1 MAKTITLPDK
11 PKAINLPRVTRE
23 LVQCQMCGYCI
34 DVCEAHRQTP
44 WESVTARGKIYYLN
58 QLDKAGFGLMDK
70 VLGRKVTISPEF
82 VDAIYKCTGCGN
94 CEEIC
99 HAKIELVKLWENVRT
114 WLVQQGVA
122 PLPVHKGIAQKIA
135 KTGNSFGEPK
145 SKRDAWWPKEVERAE
160 APDVL
165 MFAGCTGS
173 YRMQHIPAAGATIL
187 ARAGVRI
194 NCMGEDEVCCTSPLL
209 RTGIRDLTLDI
220 SRQIVTKADAMGA
233 KDMVMTCAGCY
244 KTISSNIGNYY
255 SKTGQNVYHFTQYVD
270 KLIKERKLPMNNEF
284 KAKVTYHD
292 PCHLGRHSKVYEE
305 PRNILKKIKG
315 IEFVEM
321 ERNRENSRCC
331 GAGGGYKSAFNDF
344 AVNIA
349 MERIH
354 DAEAV
359 GAEVIAT
366 ACPFC
371 VLNLKAGAKKAGS
384 SIKVMDISE
393 ILLQVTAPKVEE
405 PAVEEVPAAPA
416 AGDTVSSEALK
427 AAEEALAA
435 AEAAKAAAEA
445 AAAEAKAE
453 AEKAQAEKAAA
464 EEALKAA
471 EDKMKAAESAERMA
485 DAYEYAEKAN
495 KANVESGKYDEKRA
509 EAFSSQIEEV
519 KASEASDDEK
529 ATALA
534 QVIGGMILAA
544 MAGANAEKPEEA
556 AAEEEA
562 PAEEA
567 EAEGAAD
574 ESAAVAEAASASEAD
589 PYTYARDKNKA
600 NVESG
605 KYDEKRAAMYESQ
618 IAEVEAAEADDAT
631 KKIMMSQVI
640 GGMMLGAMAAAGAT
654 KEEEAPAEEAE
665 AGGAAESAEEAP
677 AEETSSM
684 EADPYTYARDKNKA
698 NVESGKYDEKRAAM
712 YESQIAEVEAAE
724 ADDATKKIMMSQ
736 VIGGMMLGA
745 MAATG
750 ATKEEEAPAEEPAV
764 EEIEGFE
771 EGGDEGFDDFD
782 EWALTPEGIVRRA
795 AWNKGLRCRREYG
808 PLEIP
813 IAFVKPKVAVYVGQ
827 DAEVNRAKLEKD
839 GWIVLHYE
847 EADVTDGQAQAEE
860 IKDAAKSQLRAQKK
874 KKKKKK

>member
-11 PKAINLPRVTRE
+11 PKAINLPRITRE

-135 KTGNSFGEPK
+135 KTGNSFGEPR
-145 SKRDAWWPKEVERAE
+145 SKRDAWWPKEVERSE

-220 SRQIVTKADAMGA
+220 SREIVTKADAMGA

-405 PAVEEVPAAPA
+405 PAVEEVPAAA
-416 AGDTVSSEALK
+416 AEDMVSSEALK

-435 AEAAKAAAEA
+435 AEAAKAE
-445 AAAEAKAE
+445 
-453 AEKAQAEKAAA
+453 A
-464 EEALKAA
+464 EEALAA
-471 EDKMKAAESAERMA
+471 AAA
-485 DAYEYAEKAN
+485 
-495 KANVESGKYDEKRA
+495 
-509 EAFSSQIEEV
+509 
-519 KASEASDDEK
+519 
-529 ATALA
+529 
-534 QVIGGMILAA
+534 
-544 MAGANAEKPEEA
+544 AGAV
-556 AAEEEA
+556 
-562 PAEEA
+562 
-567 EAEGAAD
+567 AAD
-574 ESAAVAEAASASEAD
+574 ESAAGEETSAEAD

-654 KEEEAPAEEAE
+654 KEEEAPAEE
-665 AGGAAESAEEAP
+665 
-677 AEETSSM
+677 
-684 EADPYTYARDKNKA
+684 
-698 NVESGKYDEKRAAM
+698 
-712 YESQIAEVEAAE
+712 
-724 ADDATKKIMMSQ
+724 
-736 VIGGMMLGA
+736 
-745 MAATG
+745 
-750 ATKEEEAPAEEPAV
+750 PAV

-771 EGGDEGFDDFD
+771 EGGDEDFDDFD

-808 PLEIP
+808 PLAIP
-813 IAFVKPKVAVYVGQ
+813 IAFVKPKVAVYVGE
-827 DAEVNRAKLEKD
+827 DAEPNRAKLEKD

>member
-1 MAKTITLPDK
+1 MAKTITLPEK

-58 QLDKAGFGLMDK
+58 QLDKAGMGLMDK
-70 VLGRKVTISPEF
+70 FLGRKVTISPTF
-82 VDAIYKCTGCGN
+82 VDAVYKCTGCGN
-94 CEEIC
+94 CEAVC

-145 SKRDAWWPKEVERAE
+145 SKRDAWWPKDVERAE

-187 ARAGVRI
+187 SRAGVRL

-220 SRQIVTKADAMGA
+220 GMQIVTKADAMGA

-244 KTISSNIGNYY
+244 KTISGNLGNYY

-270 KLIKERKLPMNNEF
+270 KLIKERKLPLNNEF

-321 ERNRENSRCC
+321 EKNRENSRCC

-384 SIKVMDISE
+384 NIKVMDISE
-393 ILLQVTAPKVEE
+393 ILLQVTGPKVEE
-405 PAVEEVPAAPA
+405 PA
-416 AGDTVSSEALK
+416 
-427 AAEEALAA
+427 
-435 AEAAKAAAEA
+435 A
-445 AAAEAKAE
+445 AAAEAPAASGIASAEAEAALAEAVAAKEAAEAALAEAIAAKEKAE
-453 AEKAQAEKAAA
+453 ADKAAA
-464 EEALKAA
+464 EEEKAASEAALKEAQEAKEAA
-471 EDKMKAAESAERMA
+471 EEEKAASEAALKEAQEAKEAAERKVA
-485 DAYEYAEKAN
+485 EAETAKAYDYAREKNA
-495 KANVESGKYDEKRA
+495 KNVEDGKYDQKRA
-509 EAFSSQIEEV
+509 DAFEAMISEV
-519 KASEASDDEK
+519 EASETDETAK
-529 ATALA
+529 KIALA
-534 QVIGGMILAA
+534 QVIGGMMLAGMA
-544 MAGANAEKPEEA
+544 AAGAAKEET
-556 AAEEEA
+556 

-567 EAEGAAD
+567 
-574 ESAAVAEAASASEAD
+574 VAEEPAAEAD
-589 PYTYARDKNKA
+589 AYSYAREKNAA

-605 KYDEKRAAMYESQ
+605 KYNQKRADMFEAQ
-618 IAEVEAAEADDAT
+618 IAEVEAAEMDDAA
-631 KKIMMSQVI
+631 KKVAMAQII
-640 GGMMLGAMAAAGAT
+640 GGMMLAGMALANSQ
-654 KEEEAPAEEAE
+654 KEEKPAEAPAEEA
-665 AGGAAESAEEAP
+665 AA
-677 AEETSSM
+677 
-684 EADPYTYARDKNKA
+684 
-698 NVESGKYDEKRAAM
+698 
-712 YESQIAEVEAAE
+712 
-724 ADDATKKIMMSQ
+724 
-736 VIGGMMLGA
+736 
-745 MAATG
+745 
-750 ATKEEEAPAEEPAV
+750 
-764 EEIEGFE
+764 EEIEGF
-771 EGGDEGFDDFD
+771 DEDSGENFDDYD
-782 EWALTPEGIVRRA
+782 EWELTPEGIVRRA
-795 AWNKGLRCRREYG
+795 AWNKGLRCRRQYG
-808 PLEIP
+808 DYKIP
-813 IAFVKPKVAVYVGQ
+813 VAFVKGKVAVYVGGNP
-827 DAEVNRAKLEKD
+827 DAHRTALEKK
-839 GWIVLHYE
+839 GWVILAYRE
-847 EADVTDGQAQAEE
+847 EDVTDGQVQADE
-860 IKDAAKSQLRAQKK
+860 IKETVKAQMRAAKKAKK
-874 KKKKKK
+874 KKKA

>member
-1 MAKTITLPDK
+1 MAKTITLPEK

-70 VLGRKVTISPEF
+70 VLGRKVKISPEF

-94 CEEIC
+94 CEEVC

-122 PLPVHKGIAQKIA
+122 PLPVHKGIAQKIS

-145 SKRDAWWPKEVERAE
+145 SKRDAWWPKDVERAE

-187 ARAGVRI
+187 SRAGVRI

-209 RTGIRDLTLDI
+209 RTGIRDLTLEI
-220 SRQIVTKADAMGA
+220 GKQIVTKADAMGA

-270 KLIKERKLPMNNEF
+270 KLIKERKLPLNNEF

-384 SIKVMDISE
+384 NIKVMDISE

-405 PAVEEVPAAPA
+405 PV
-416 AGDTVSSEALK
+416 
-427 AAEEALAA
+427 AEPAA
-435 AEAAKAAAEA
+435 AETPAVTGIASAEAEAALAEAMAAKAAAEA
-445 AAAEAKAE
+445 ALAEAIAAKEKAE
-453 AEKAQAEKAAA
+453 ADKAAA
-464 EEALKAA
+464 EEEKAATEAALKEAQEAKEAA
-471 EDKMKAAESAERMA
+471 EKKVAEAEAAK
-485 DAYEYAEKAN
+485 AYEYAREKNA
-495 KANVESGKYDEKRA
+495 KNVEDGKYDRKRA
-509 EAFSSQIEEV
+509 DAFESQIAEV
-519 KASEASDDEK
+519 EASEASEAEK
-529 ATALA
+529 KVALA
-534 QVIGGMILAA
+534 QVIGGMMLAA
-544 MAGANAEKPEEA
+544 MAGAGAAKDE

-567 EAEGAAD
+567 AE
-574 ESAAVAEAASASEAD
+574 EAVAEAEAAPAAAAAAAAAAASEAD
-589 PYTYARDKNKA
+589 AYAYAREKNAK
-600 NVESG
+600 NVEDG
-605 KYDEKRAAMYESQ
+605 KYNQKRADMFEAQ
-618 IAEVEAAEADDAT
+618 IAEVEAAEMDDAA
-631 KKIMMSQVI
+631 KKIAMSQVI
-640 GGMMLGAMAAAGAT
+640 GGMMLAGMALANAQ
-654 KEEEAPAEEAE
+654 KDEEKPAEEAA
-665 AGGAAESAEEAP
+665 AG
-677 AEETSSM
+677 
-684 EADPYTYARDKNKA
+684 
-698 NVESGKYDEKRAAM
+698 
-712 YESQIAEVEAAE
+712 
-724 ADDATKKIMMSQ
+724 
-736 VIGGMMLGA
+736 
-745 MAATG
+745 
-750 ATKEEEAPAEEPAV
+750 
-764 EEIEGFE
+764 EIEGFE
-771 EGGDEGFDDFD
+771 ESGDEEFDDFD
-782 EWALTPEGIVRRA
+782 EWALTPEGKVRRA

-808 PLEIP
+808 PFKIP
-813 IAFVKPKVAVYVGQ
+813 VAFVKGKVAVYVGG
-827 DAEVNRAKLEKD
+827 DAETNRAALEKK
-839 GWIVLHYE
+839 GWVVLSYTE
-847 EADVTDGQAQAEE
+847 EEVTDGQAQADEMKE
-860 IKDAAKSQLRAQKK
+860 VVKSQLRAMKKSKK
-874 KKKKKK
+874 KKKA

>member
-485 DAYEYAEKAN
+485 D
-495 KANVESGKYDEKRA
+495 
-509 EAFSSQIEEV
+509 
-519 KASEASDDEK
+519 
-529 ATALA
+529 
-534 QVIGGMILAA
+534 
-544 MAGANAEKPEEA
+544 
-556 AAEEEA
+556 
-562 PAEEA
+562 
-567 EAEGAAD
+567 
-574 ESAAVAEAASASEAD
+574 
-589 PYTYARDKNKA
+589 TYAYAREKNQA

-618 IAEVEAAEADDAT
+618 IAEVEASDADEET
-631 KKIMMSQVI
+631 KKVAMAQVI

-665 AGGAAESAEEAP
+665 AEGAAESAEEAP

-745 MAATG
+745 MAAAG